1 MEKNLTD
8 NNLNDNNLTDKKS
21 TDNKLKL
28 DFELVPD
35 GCWYSNLR
43 SILKP
48 AQWDVVRREA
58 YARANGKCMI
68 CGRPARSAR
77 TVELRREKR
86 RPETRGRY
94 RGVSFVPFG
103 YPHRKN
109 ATSRRRGKGNRA
121 FYEGQQVFLRRL
133 RQGSRE
139 SERNPSAQKRDSGME
154 RKSRISEKI
163 YLKKIKK

>member
-1 MEKNLTD
+1 M
-8 NNLNDNNLTDKKS
+8 
-21 TDNKLKL
+21 
-28 DFELVPD
+28 
-35 GCWYSNLR
+35 
-43 SILKP
+43 
-48 AQWDVVRREA
+48 
-58 YARANGKCMI
+58 
-68 CGRPARSAR
+68 
-77 TVELRREKR
+77 ELRREKR

-103 YPHRKN
+103 YPHRQN

-139 SERNPSAQKRDSGME
+139 SERNPQAQKRDSGME

-163 YLKKIKK
+163 YLKKIKKQQKWKYLP